1 MLASDLLGVRVRDR
15 RGNVLGTV
23 VDVRATIAPDGAIVV
38 THVLTSHR
46 RHLRLLGYERPEI
59 RGPWPIARLA
69 RALQGPLR
77 QTPVNEIDLA
87 SAAG

>member
-1 MLASDLLGVRVRDR
+1 MLASDLLGARVHDR
-15 RGNVLGTV
+15 HGTLLGTV
-23 VDVRATIAPDGAIVV
+23 IDVQAAIAPDGSIVI
-38 THVLTSHR
+38 THVLTSQR

>member
-1 MLASDLLGVRVRDR
+1 MLVSDLLGAVVRDR

-23 VDVRATIAPDGAIVV
+23 VDVQASIAPDGAIVI

-46 RHLRLLGYERPEI
+46 RRLRLLGYERPEI

-69 RALQGPLR
+69 RAIQGPLR
-77 QTPVNEIDLA
+77 QTPLHDIDVPPPA
-87 SAAG
+87 Q